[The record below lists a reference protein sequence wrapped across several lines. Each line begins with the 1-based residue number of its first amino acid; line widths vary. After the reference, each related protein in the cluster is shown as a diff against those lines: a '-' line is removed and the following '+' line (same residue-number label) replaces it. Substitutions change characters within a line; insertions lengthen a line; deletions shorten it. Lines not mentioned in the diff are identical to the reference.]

1 MLSAINFKQIPL
13 ISVFKGCNVVSE
25 LACFLLINLSSQGQ
39 IDDMLFAGDNIYL
52 NSFCLKKK
60 KKIYLLIYLF
70 LSTLGLPCC
79 AWTVFSCAAWASHC
93 GGFSCCRRRLW
104 VLRLQQL
111 WRLGSRVRAE

>member
-60 KKIYLLIYLF
+60 KDLSTYLF
-70 LSTLGLPCC
+70 IFVCTG
-79 AWTVFSCAAWASHC
+79 ASLLC
-93 GGFSCCRRRLW
+93 VDCL
-104 VLRLQQL
+104 
-111 WRLGSRVRAE
+111 

>member
-1 MLSAINFKQIPL
+1 MLSAINFRQVPL

-60 KKIYLLIYLF
+60 ELPFIYLF
-70 LSTLGLPCC
+70 LASLGLPGC
-79 AWTVFSCAAWASHC
+79 AWTFFSCTAPASHC
-93 GGFSCCRRRLW
+93 GSFSCCRGRLW
-104 VLRLQQL
+104 VLRLQ
-111 WRLGSRVRAE
+111 

>member
-1 MLSAINFKQIPL
+1 MLSAINFRQVPL

-60 KKIYLLIYLF
+60 ELRLFIYFWLHWVFLAVRGPSSVALHRLLIV
-70 LSTLGLPCC
+70 G
-79 AWTVFSCAAWASHC
+79 ASPVAEAGSGC
-93 GGFSCCRRRLW
+93 SGFSSCGVW
-104 VLRLQQL
+104 
-111 WRLGSRVRAE
+111 APE

>member
-52 NSFCLKKK
+52 NSFCFKKK
-60 KKIYLLIYLF
+60 DLSTYLF
-70 LSTLGLPCC
+70 IFVYTG
-79 AWTVFSCAAWASHC
+79 ASLLC
-93 GGFSCCRRRLW
+93 VDRL
-104 VLRLQQL
+104 
-111 WRLGSRVRAE
+111 

>member
-60 KKIYLLIYLF
+60 NRFIYLF
-70 LSTLGLPCC
+70 IYFCLHWGFLAVRGLSLVALHGLLIAVASPVAGAGSGCSGC
-79 AWTVFSCAAWASHC
+79 SSCGVWA
-93 GGFSCCRRRLW
+93 L
-104 VLRLQQL
+104 
-111 WRLGSRVRAE
+111 E